1 MTHETPFQ
9 NLTLTMLPFDE
20 RTCVYNNEILLCD
33 NFNDPI
39 ENCDLSA
46 NQQIHNF
53 ISSPYPFKLQFFLAI
68 FCLDGYMCVRLNL
81 NEYKIQRN
89 CLQIIPSESIG
100 QCLEISPDCR
110 IAIIAFTNSYL
121 ISENNPQSALILRR
135 FLIHNSLI
143 ELSSSEMHEII
154 DIYLLMRKKMSQP
167 HGIFTREILDKYS
180 QIIYYN
186 ICQLV
191 APYIERQ
198 NAEHTSRKKQIFD
211 CFIELLKQHY
221 TTERSIGFYANRLC
235 LTPKYLSQVVRNF
248 SGRHAG
254 EWIRDYVILE
264 AKALLKSG
272 RYNIQQ
278 VSDMLNFANQSFFG
292 VYFKKAVGCSPSA
305 YQNS

>member
-46 NQQIHNF
+46 NQQMHNF

-121 ISENNPQSALILRR
+121 ISENNPQSALILRK

-221 TTERSIGFYANRLC
+221 TT
-235 LTPKYLSQVVRNF
+235 
-248 SGRHAG
+248 
-254 EWIRDYVILE
+254 
-264 AKALLKSG
+264 
-272 RYNIQQ
+272 
-278 VSDMLNFANQSFFG
+278 
-292 VYFKKAVGCSPSA
+292 
-305 YQNS
+305 